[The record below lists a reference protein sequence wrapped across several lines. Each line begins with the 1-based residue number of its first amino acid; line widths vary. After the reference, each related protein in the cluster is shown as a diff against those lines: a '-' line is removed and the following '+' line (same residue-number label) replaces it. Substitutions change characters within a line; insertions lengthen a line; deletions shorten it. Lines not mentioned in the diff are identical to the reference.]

1 MISHNHK
8 INPRACSPRNPPCRF
23 CKVKLSPFKK
33 LMQES
38 YLNLDE
44 DVILDMDAY
53 SRRKRPADFK
63 KRNLLKIKK
72 TFQTKLRGKNAMAV
86 TFKKFP

>member
-1 MISHNHK
+1 
-8 INPRACSPRNPPCRF
+8 
-23 CKVKLSPFKK
+23 
-33 LMQES
+33 MQVS

-63 KRNLLKIKK
+63 KRNLLRKNLSDQAQRKK
-72 TFQTKLRGKNAMAV
+72 CKGSDYHAAAV
-86 TFKKFP
+86 LK